1 MARWGK
7 LPEGR
12 KPLDSKVLV
21 LLSEVVDVMM
31 SKSDETERLGRLK
44 GEIEKELRGK

>member
-1 MARWGK
+1 M
-7 LPEGR
+7 PEGR

-31 SKSDETERLGRLK
+31 SRDDETERLGRLK